1 MNNWHLYLCGISH
14 RNSSQSLREPLQIQ
28 PDQLARANTC
38 LSQIHGVREAL
49 ILSTCNRIEFYFIAG
64 SRYDP
69 LAIVAKFYESFR
81 QLRIDSILPQFYLKK
96 DKHTADHLFRVAA
109 GLDSMVIGE
118 NQIVSQLKDA
128 YSSACAVKTAGKVI
142 HRLFHQAF
150 RTGKQVRTD
159 TDMGKG
165 ACSVS
170 SAAVELIREKL
181 GELDGVKVLMIGV
194 NQMVAL
200 AAEGMSAAGCSDF
213 TFANRTP
220 EKAALLAAKFGG
232 EVCSLDTLTEA
243 LSRVDLV
250 FTCTASSEPLVTD
263 NTMDKIWKE
272 VPFKRL
278 TIVDIAIPRD
288 TAITLG
294 KFPGLEIFDLDA
306 VKHFVETE
314 QIKRKSAIPRAEEII
329 ARKLEQFT
337 YWFTHI
343 RQEPIYNG
351 LEDTFELIRKEESE
365 SLLERLP
372 DNLREEFD
380 AAFRRLTSRLLQ
392 IHIRAAQPS
401 QKTE

>member
-14 RNSSQSLREPLQIQ
+14 KNSSQSLREPLQIQ

-38 LSQIHGVREAL
+38 FSQIHGVRESL
-49 ILSTCNRIEFYFIAG
+49 ILSTCNRIEFYFTAG
-64 SRYDP
+64 SRHDP
-69 LAIVAKFYESFR
+69 LAIVAKFYESFC
-81 QLRIDSILPQFYLKK
+81 QLGIDSVLPQFYLKK

-170 SAAVELIREKL
+170 SAAVELIRERL

-194 NQMVAL
+194 NQMIAL
-200 AAEGMSAAGCSDF
+200 AAEGLSAAGCNNF
-213 TFANRTP
+213 VFANRTP
-220 EKAALLAAKFGG
+220 GKAALLAARFGG

-250 FTCTASSEPLVTD
+250 FTCTASPEPLLTD
-263 NTMDKIWKE
+263 AVMDKVREKISST
-272 VPFKRL
+272 RL
-278 TIVDIAIPRD
+278 TIVDIALPRD
-288 TAITLG
+288 TAITLE

-314 QIKRKSAIPRAEEII
+314 QVKRELAIPQAEEII
-329 ARKLEQFT
+329 GRKLEQFT

-351 LEDTFELIRKEESE
+351 LEDTFELIRREESE

-380 AAFRRLTSRLLQ
+380 AAFRRLTARLLQ
-392 IHIRAAQPS
+392 MHIRASQPS